1 MTREER
7 QKTSKYWILLLCIL
21 LLILVFAS
29 GIFLGIRLGKFTKVE
44 PYTEITLSDKDD
56 DGDKDNTDDDDK
68 NGDAE
73 EEFVPQPGI
82 AIVGQNEDGSVVADI
97 SIFRATYG
105 NNEDEITVRSL
116 GGEKVVAPG
125 TTNKHIVRVMNTGN
139 CALDYELFLQDLF
152 PQIADDRT
160 VPIEIRLTDSKGR
173 YVMGSDDEWIPLKDL
188 DQIADSGTVGKHCY
202 EYYTLEWRWPF
213 ETETNTDVYDTL
225 LGTLSETEIIECG
238 IKIKTYATLNP
249 DANAQ
254 GGIWVPQTGDYS
266 QAILWVALSGVT
278 LGVILILVFG
288 GKRRHDE
295 EE

>member
-56 DGDKDNTDDDDK
+56 DGDKDNTDDDK
-68 NGDAE
+68 SGDAE

-82 AIVGQNEDGSVVADI
+82 AIVGQNEDGSVVTDI
-97 SIFRATYG
+97 SIFRATYD
-105 NNEDEITVRSL
+105 NAEDEITVRALSRD
-116 GGEKVVAPG
+116 KVVAPG
-125 TTNKHIVRVMNTGN
+125 SSNKHIIRVMNTGN
-139 CALDYELFLQDLF
+139 GALDYELFLQDLF
-152 PQIADDRT
+152 PQITDDRT
-160 VPIEIRLTDSKGR
+160 VPIEIRVSDSKGR
-173 YVMGSDDEWIPLKDL
+173 YVMGSDEEWIPLKDL

-254 GGIWVPQTGDYS
+254 GGVWVPQTGDYS
-266 QAILWVALSGVT
+266 QAILWVALSGIT
-278 LGVILILVFG
+278 FGVILLLVFG
-288 GKRRHDE
+288 GKKRHE